1 MKKENCEFGIGS
13 GIGTISCA
21 CTNQEAGNTAAAT
34 RYINCGRQQCCV
46 RRKYLKG
53 TDKAV
58 VGNLSV
64 AH

>member
-1 MKKENCEFGIGS
+1 MKKKIVSLALAVVLALSPLCMHKSGNRKHRGS
-13 GIGTISCA
+13 SG
-21 CTNQEAGNTAAAT
+21 
-34 RYINCGRQQCCV
+34 YINCGRQQCCV